1 MKKIL
6 ITGGCG
12 FIGSHTALAFLDAE
26 VDVVLLDNFSNSHE
40 SILINMATICGKE
53 LHFIKGDVLD
63 HALLSHVFATHKI
76 DAVIHFAGLK
86 SVNESITFPLPYYEN
101 NVSGTLVL
109 LKAMQEA
116 NVFNFVFSSSATV
129 YGAQNKMPIREDSAL
144 NTPLNTYGRT
154 KLMVEQVLDDLA
166 ASDSRWHI
174 SILRYFNPVGA
185 HKSGLIGE
193 NPIGIPNNLVPYL
206 CQVAQAEIPF
216 WNVFGNDYDTLDGT
230 GVRDYVHVLDLA
242 EGHICA
248 LRAMKDK
255 AGIRIWNLGT
265 GMGYSV
271 LQVISAFEA
280 ASACKIPY
288 LIASRRAGDLSICYA
303 DASKAERELG
313 WKTKFNLH
321 EMMVDT
327 WRPYTLNTNTPK

>member
-12 FIGSHTALAFLDAE
+12 FIGSHTALAFLDAG
-26 VDVVLLDNFSNSHE
+26 VDVVLLDNLSNSHE
-40 SILINMATICGKE
+40 SILNNMATICGKE

-63 HALLSHVFATHKI
+63 HALLNHVFANNKI

-86 SVNESITFPLPYYEN
+86 SVNESITAPLPYFEN
-101 NVSGTLVL
+101 NVSGTLAL
-109 LKAMQEA
+109 LKEMQAA
-116 NVFNFVFSSSATV
+116 NVFNLVFSSSATV
-129 YGAQNKMPIREDSAL
+129 YGAQNTMPIQEDSAL

-154 KLMVEQVLDDLA
+154 KLMVEQVLHDLA
-166 ASDSRWHI
+166 ASDNRWHI
-174 SILRYFNPVGA
+174 SVLRYFNPVGA

-193 NPIGIPNNLVPYL
+193 DPVGIPNNLVPYL

-216 WNVFGNDYDTLDGT
+216 LNVFGNDYDTIDGT

-255 AGIRIWNLGT
+255 TGIRIWNLGT

-288 LIASRRAGDLSICYA
+288 RIGSRRAGDLGICYA
-303 DASKAERELG
+303 DVSKAERDLG
-313 WKTKFNLH
+313 WKAKFNLH

-327 WRPYTLNTNTPK
+327 WHPYARKMNAPK